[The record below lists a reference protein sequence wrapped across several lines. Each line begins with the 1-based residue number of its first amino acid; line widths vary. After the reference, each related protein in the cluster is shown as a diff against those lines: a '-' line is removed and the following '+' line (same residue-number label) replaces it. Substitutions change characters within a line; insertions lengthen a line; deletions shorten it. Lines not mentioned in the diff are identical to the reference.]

1 MEFLLCGLVVSL
13 VQLYF
18 QSEQLERCMKESCDS
33 RIDVNLSSE
42 LLQPHLEFLQSS
54 TELRCVDFRC
64 HVSSTAAI
72 RRVIDHQICQRHT
85 LALNDNDPNK
95 QLKSVL
101 DIGRR

>member
-1 MEFLLCGLVVSL
+1 M
-13 VQLYF
+13 
-18 QSEQLERCMKESCDS
+18 
-33 RIDVNLSSE
+33 
-42 LLQPHLEFLQSS
+42 
-54 TELRCVDFRC
+54 DFRC

-101 DIGRR
+101 DGGGDTLRRFNTSVRVQPRDTEQKSVTEPDVLFRRRGVTLSNRVVIFLTLFLLLRS